1 MGARFRRWTC
11 FESEGEIGM
20 MNRVIKILKNTNGI
34 SDWRVLSVR
43 TESTELFFV
52 HKNLETVRSTDTNDI
67 KVTVYVSHD
76 EKLGEATFSVYS
88 SYDDEKIAEEIEKA
102 KKKANIIANQPYSL
116 PENEQGEYVSA
127 SNFANYKPHE
137 LASLISKACFE
148 ADCVEGGSINAL
160 EIFVYKDI
168 VSVKNSRGI
177 DKTQVKYR
185 AMVEAIPTFNGEESV
200 ELYEQYNFTEFDHA
214 LVVEEI
220 AKKMREVKD
229 RYEAKAPE
237 NKLSCPVVLDAPEL
251 DQLFGNFIGNLNFA
265 TVYQHSNA
273 FSVGDDIQKDA
284 KGDRL
289 TLTMRG
295 EVKGSV
301 SSSAFDSDGVTLV
314 DRKIIEDGKAVALY
328 GGTRFAQYLGEK
340 ATGNLGCMTVECGT
354 LTDGAKKSAPYFRC
368 ASMSGLQVDIY
379 NDYIGGEVRLGY
391 YFDGER
397 EIPVTGISIS
407 GKLSIA
413 LANMRLSDEAV
424 TYESYNGPKCAIF
437 DGIEIV

>member
-1 MGARFRRWTC
+1 MGARFGRWTC
-11 FESEGEIGM
+11 FESEGKIGM
-20 MNRVIKILKNTNGI
+20 MNRVINILKNTSGI
-34 SDWRVLSVR
+34 SDWRVLSTR

-52 HKNLETVRSTDTNDI
+52 HKDLETVRSTDTNDI

-102 KKKANIIANQPYSL
+102 KKKANIIANQSYSI

-200 ELYEQYNFTEFDHA
+200 ELYEQYNFTEFDHN
-214 LVVEEI
+214 LVREEI
-220 AKKMREVKD
+220 ANKMREVKD
-229 RYEAKAPE
+229 RYEAKVPE

-251 DQLFGNFIGNLNFA
+251 DQLFGNYIGNLNFSM
-265 TVYQHSNA
+265 VYQHSNA

-289 TLTMRG
+289 TLTMCG

-301 SSSAFDSDGVTLV
+301 SSSAFDADGITLV
-314 DRKIIEDGKAVALY
+314 DRKIIENGKAIALY

-340 ATGNLGCMTVECGT
+340 ATGNLGCISVECGT
-354 LTDGAKKSAPYFRC
+354 LTDEAKKSAPYFRC

-391 YFDGER
+391 YFDGEK

-407 GKLSIA
+407 GKLSVA
-413 LANMRLSDEAV
+413 LANMHLSDKAV
-424 TYESYNGPKCAIF
+424 TYESYHGPKCAIF

>member
-1 MGARFRRWTC
+1 
-11 FESEGEIGM
+11 M
-20 MNRVIKILKNTNGI
+20 MNRVINILKNTSGI
-34 SDWRVLSVR
+34 SDWRVLSTR

-52 HKNLETVRSTDTNDI
+52 HKDLETVRSTDTNDI

-102 KKKANIIANQPYSL
+102 KKKANIIANQSYSI

-200 ELYEQYNFTEFDHA
+200 ELYEQYNFTEFDHN
-214 LVVEEI
+214 LVREEI
-220 AKKMREVKD
+220 ANKMREVKD
-229 RYEAKAPE
+229 RYEAKVPE

-251 DQLFGNFIGNLNFA
+251 DQLFGNYIGNLNFSM
-265 TVYQHSNA
+265 VYQHSNA

-289 TLTMRG
+289 TLTMCG

-301 SSSAFDSDGVTLV
+301 SSSAFDADGITLV
-314 DRKIIEDGKAVALY
+314 DRKIIENGKAIALY

-340 ATGNLGCMTVECGT
+340 ATGNLGCISVECGT
-354 LTDGAKKSAPYFRC
+354 LTDEAKKSAPYFRC

-379 NDYIGGEVRLGY
+379 NDYVGGEVRLGY
-391 YFDGER
+391 YFDGEK

-407 GKLSIA
+407 GKLSVA
-413 LANMRLSDEAV
+413 LANMRLSNEAI